1 MMNVRAGSCV
11 GGLTEPASSS
21 DRAEFRTDRGH
32 RRRGPLRNSGPMSV
46 LAQTRTRS
54 LLRIKSVCAGE
65 QTSPTTDATSVSCQK
80 RHCMTLAMA
89 LSNPR
94 PLDVYF
100 TPTINIDPIYVRTIR
115 ASARELQ
122 RLEICKSLRSPIQ
135 IL

>member
-1 MMNVRAGSCV
+1 MMNVQAGRCV
-11 GGLTEPASSS
+11 GRLTEPASSS

-46 LAQTRTRS
+46 LVKLGPVRFYGSS
-54 LLRIKSVCAGE
+54 LLCAGE

-80 RHCMTLAMA
+80 RHCMILAMA

-100 TPTINIDPIYVRTIR
+100 TPTINIDPIYV
-115 ASARELQ
+115 A
-122 RLEICKSLRSPIQ
+122 
-135 IL
+135 